1 MKKRLIEYFF
11 LILTFVSCF
20 FIIYSLFYPIN
31 KSVKSDE
38 FIKIAN
44 KFKCTVKNNNLNYDT
59 KYYEY
64 YSTETSTCPYT
75 IHYITASNEKE
86 AKNIFTDFIEDVYNN
101 ENVTGKSNI
110 SINLFTDYYDNET
123 SGDYFKSITKQNNK
137 LLYIKCEK
145 KYREKALSIKK
156 ETGFY
161 YQTRWTNVFLFIIP
175 IITNS
180 IHESL
185 KMKNN
190 KKQV

>member
-1 MKKRLIEYFF
+1 MEKKISF
-11 LILTFVSCF
+11 IKNSFVF
-20 FIIYSLFYPIN
+20 YFIILPT
-31 KSVKSDE
+31 
-38 FIKIAN
+38 IARGN
-44 KFKCTVKNNNLNYDT
+44 CKCYIFFSQNYT